1 MSVPALLAESL
12 DVRLGER
19 QVLHGLSVALPAGR
33 WTSVVGPNGAGK
45 STLLQALAGL
55 LPHTGEVRLHGRPL
69 AKWPRRERAQQLAWL
84 GQGQEAPSELSVHD
98 LVMLGRLPHQGWQ
111 ALATPQDEQAVQA
124 ALQATDT
131 LDWQARAMATLSGG
145 ERQRVL
151 LARALAAEASV
162 LLMDEPL
169 AHLDAPHQARWWRT
183 VRGLVAQGR
192 TVVSVLHD
200 MSLALQADELLVLR
214 AGRLVHQG
222 PPGDA
227 ATREAVQAVFEQ
239 SLGIH
244 EIQGQWVAVPRLGR

>member
-1 MSVPALLAESL
+1 MSVPALLTESL
-12 DVRLGER
+12 GVRLGER

-33 WTSVVGPNGAGK
+33 WTSIVGPNGAGK

-55 LPHTGEVRLHGRPL
+55 LPHTGEVRLHGRSL
-69 AKWPRRERAQQLAWL
+69 AQWPRRERAQQLAWL
-84 GQGQEAPSELSVHD
+84 GQGQEAPPELSVHD

-111 ALATPQDEQAVQA
+111 ALASPQDEQAVQA
-124 ALQATDT
+124 ALLATDT
-131 LDWQARAMATLSGG
+131 LDWQARAVATLSGG

-151 LARALAAEASV
+151 LARALAAEAPV

-169 AHLDAPHQARWWRT
+169 AHLDAPHQASWWRN
-183 VRGLVAQGR
+183 VRGLVSQGR

-200 MSLALQADELLVLR
+200 ISLALQADELLVLR